1 MLFFIVWILPANGW
15 VWCTTWHQCGVI
27 VHFPRGNWCC
37 AHPFPE
43 ASGSFSC
50 NQSPTAV
57 CYLCCLR
64 CFCVCA
70 RFKFNVPLRWMLWP
84 QALLLNHRGSPWAV
98 KWYLVHE
105 LPLSARAPSP
115 AFDTASAVVPV
126 TRTSNDSSSAV
137 VPANG
142 ERSDGLALERSIM
155 MATSLLSVA
164 TSAMMLAK
172 MFSDRRWAT
181 TTQVGLQV
189 DRQVEWIHPC
199 WQSINLFERDNLLI
213 HAVPP
218 STNMS

>member
-1 MLFFIVWILPANGW
+1 MNAL
-15 VWCTTWHQCGVI
+15 T
-27 VHFPRGNWCC
+27 
-37 AHPFPE
+37 
-43 ASGSFSC
+43 
-50 NQSPTAV
+50 
-57 CYLCCLR
+57 
-64 CFCVCA
+64 
-70 RFKFNVPLRWMLWP
+70 P

-126 TRTSNDSSSAV
+126 TRASNDTSSAV

-172 MFSDRRWAT
+172 MFSDRR
-181 TTQVGLQV
+181 
-189 DRQVEWIHPC
+189 
-199 WQSINLFERDNLLI
+199 
-213 HAVPP
+213 
-218 STNMS
+218 